1 MKKIDSINIM
11 EKFSLFTK
19 EWTPKIIGELN
30 GQYVKICKLKDDF
43 VWHSHENEDELFM
56 VFKGTLLMDFKDGRT
71 VKVNEG
77 EILIVPKGVE
87 HRPHTNGEVVFNLL
101 FEPKSTLHTGDV
113 ETPLTVKKLD
123 WI

>member
-1 MKKIDSINIM
+1 MKKIEPINIM
-11 EKFSLFTK
+11 NKFSLFNE

-30 GQYVKICKLKDDF
+30 DQYVKLCKLKDNF

-56 VFKGTLLMDFKDGRT
+56 VFKGTLLMEFRDGRI
-71 VKVNEG
+71 VKIKQG
-77 EILIVPKGVE
+77 EILIVPKGIE
-87 HRPHTNGEVVFNLL
+87 HRPHTNGDIVFNLL

-113 ETPLTVKKLD
+113 ENELTVKELD

>member
-1 MKKIDSINIM
+1 MKKIEPINIM
-11 EKFSLFTK
+11 NKFSLFNE

-30 GQYVKICKLKDDF
+30 DQYVKLCKLKDDF

-56 VFKGTLLMDFKDGRT
+56 VFKGTLLMEFRDGRI
-71 VKVNEG
+71 VEIKQG

-87 HRPHTNGEVVFNLL
+87 HRPHTNGDIVFNLL
-101 FEPKSTLHTGDV
+101 FEPKTTLHTGDV
-113 ETPLTVKKLD
+113 QSELTVNDLD

>member
-1 MKKIDSINIM
+1 MKKIEPINIM
-11 EKFSLFTK
+11 NKFSLFNE

-30 GQYVKICKLKDDF
+30 DQYVKLCKLKDDF

-56 VFKGTLLMDFKDGRT
+56 VFKGTLLMEFRDGRI
-71 VKVNEG
+71 VKIKQG

-87 HRPHTNGEVVFNLL
+87 HRPHTNGDIVFNLL
-101 FEPKSTLHTGDV
+101 FEPKTTLHTGDV
-113 ETPLTVKKLD
+113 QSELTVNDLD

>member
-1 MKKIDSINIM
+1 MRKIQSINLLN
-11 EKFSLFTK
+11 KFSLFSE

-30 GQYVKICKLKDDF
+30 GQHVKLCKLKGNF

-56 VFKGTLLMDFKDGRT
+56 VFKGTLLIDFRDGKT
-71 VKVNEG
+71 VKVKEG

-87 HRPHTNGEVVFNLL
+87 HRPRTNGEIVYNLL
-101 FEPKSTLHTGDV
+101 FEPKTTLHTGSKDT
-113 ETPLTVKKLD
+113 EMTVKDLE

>member
-1 MKKIDSINIM
+1 MKKIEPINIM
-11 EKFSLFTK
+11 DKFSLFNEK
-19 EWTPKIIGELN
+19 WTPKIIGELN
-30 GQYVKICKLKDDF
+30 NQYVKLCKLKDDF

-56 VFKGTLLMDFKDGRT
+56 VFKGTLLMEFRDGRI
-71 VKVNEG
+71 VEIKEG

-87 HRPHTNGEVVFNLL
+87 HRPHTNGDIVFNLL

-113 ETPLTVKKLD
+113 QSEQTVKDLD